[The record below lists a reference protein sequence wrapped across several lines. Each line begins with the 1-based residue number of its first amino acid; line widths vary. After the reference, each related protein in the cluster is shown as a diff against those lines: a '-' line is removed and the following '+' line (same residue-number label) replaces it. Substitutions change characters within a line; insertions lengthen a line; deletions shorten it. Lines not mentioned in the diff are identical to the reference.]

1 MVSFNP
7 QRLMVVHAHPD
18 DESLFTGHIIAE
30 ALAKGAEVKLVTL
43 TRGER
48 GQSQNPVLRPVSR
61 DPKQMAE
68 YRSNLLGSA
77 IEAFPGLQHQFLG
90 TRSYLETP
98 QESTGLKRISNPDP
112 LYNLTLTGSGVKVVR
127 DELVPVLKNFRPDVV
142 VTLSSKSPNTDHKM
156 AFKAVRAALR
166 SIKASK
172 PPKHWVVVEPGQ
184 KYEAQVGSSQTEP
197 QKHKAVSV
205 YQDFVTIKSTTY
217 DYGTGEL
224 KFSEPEKLRLVS

>member
-1 MVSFNP
+1 MVSFSP

-18 DESLFTGHIIAE
+18 DESLFTGHIIAD

-48 GQSQNPVLRPVSR
+48 GQSRNPALRPLVR
-61 DPKQMAE
+61 EMEQMAD
-68 YRSNLLGSA
+68 YRSNLLRTA
-77 IEAFPGLQHQFLG
+77 IEAFPGLEHQFFG
-90 TRSYLETP
+90 TRAYLETD
-98 QESTGLKRISNPDP
+98 QDSTGFGRVSNPDP

-127 DELVPVLKNFRPDVV
+127 DELVPVLKKFRPDAV
-142 VTLSSKSPNTDHKM
+142 VTLSVKNPNSDHRM
-156 AFKAVRAALR
+156 AFKAVRGAIKAL
-166 SIKASK
+166 KASK

-197 QKHKAVSV
+197 QKHKAVSA
-205 YQDFVTIKSTTY
+205 YSDFVTIKATTF
-217 DYGTGEL
+217 DYGTGEI